1 MNFKKSTLPNGLRV
15 ITAEVKDSPT
25 VTVAVAVETG
35 SNYESKSENGI
46 SHFLEH
52 MCFKGTTKRPSSRIV
67 AHELDALG
75 AQNNAFTSNE
85 LTLYY
90 AKVAKKHFHKA
101 FEIVSDMY
109 LNPTLPKEDLERERG
124 VILEELSM
132 YEDIPQYKVQEV
144 LTKLIYGD
152 TPAGRSIIGTRENI
166 KNFTRADF
174 VKYRNKH
181 YVALKTIVIV
191 SGNVEH
197 KDVLKEV
204 KKHFKNVSTLKKVSK
219 QKVLDKQ
226 DSPQILIYP
235 KKTDQVHMVLGCRA
249 YKASDKKSLALTLLV
264 EVLGKGSSS
273 RLFSRLREDMG
284 ACYYVK
290 SSYDHYTDHGLFT
303 ISTGV
308 NVSRTKEV
316 LKVLLEECNK
326 LTNTLVTDEELN
338 KAKEHFSGHLYMD
351 IETSDALSGFYIEQ
365 EIITG
370 ELKKPMDVEKSI
382 RSVTAKDIQKVAKD
396 LFRNEKLNLAIVGDI
411 KDEKSLKKILS
422 F

>member
-25 VTVAVAVETG
+25 VTVSVAVETG
-35 SNYESKSENGI
+35 SNYESESENGI

-52 MCFKGTTKRPSSRIV
+52 MCFKGTTKRPGSRIV
-67 AHELDALG
+67 SHELDALG
-75 AQNNAFTSNE
+75 AENNAFTSNE

-101 FEIVSDMY
+101 FEIVSDLY
-109 LNPTLPKEDLERERG
+109 LNPLLPKEDLERERG

-144 LTKLIYGD
+144 LAKLVYGD
-152 TPAGRSIIGTRENI
+152 TPAGRSILGPRENI
-166 KNFTRADF
+166 KRFNRDDF

-181 YVALKTIVIV
+181 YVAPKTIVIV

-197 KDVLKEV
+197 KDVLKKV
-204 KKHFKNVSTLKKVSK
+204 KTYFKDIPVSKKVSK
-219 QKVLDKQ
+219 QKVIDKQ
-226 DSPQILIYP
+226 SSPQILIHK
-235 KKTDQVHMVLGCRA
+235 KKTDQTHMVLACRA
-249 YKASDKKSLALTLLV
+249 YKANDKRSLALILLV
-264 EVLGKGSSS
+264 EVLGKGMSS
-273 RLFSRLREDMG
+273 RLFTKLREEMG

-308 NVSRTKEV
+308 NISRTKEV

-326 LTNTLVTDEELN
+326 LANTLVSEEELN
-338 KAKEHFSGHLYMD
+338 KAKEHFAGHLYMGL
-351 IETSDALSGFYIEQ
+351 ETNDALAGFYVEQ
-365 EIITG
+365 EVVTG
-370 ELKKPMDVEKSI
+370 ELKKPVDIEKSI
-382 RSVTAKDIQKVAKD
+382 RNITAKDIQKVAKD
-396 LFRNEKLNLAIVGDI
+396 IFKNNKLNLAVVGDI
-411 KDEKSLKKILS
+411 KNEAELKKILS